1 MTGRRAGFDLDQ
13 TPRRRAAVAA
23 DQVGLTAGALN
34 LGTSGALSHHA
45 DGQAPDQARFGT
57 FIMPSPPQPALTDA
71 APPPRRTTTPAD
83 LDRLLHDWQSRFTGG
98 RSPSTVSLAFL
109 DWAAHAANAPFQTAS
124 LGRTALEQWRRL
136 AQAAMGGQA
145 SIAPRPGDNRFADSA
160 WGQRP
165 YDLLTQAVLLGEE
178 WWDGVVQ
185 SPKGVSAPDRR
196 MVAFTVRQW
205 LDMVSPSNVPW
216 LNPQVI
222 GATRASNGQNLAAGL
237 RNFLRDQAATKDG
250 SPAGSGF
257 TIGTDLAATPGKVV
271 FRNALIELIQYA
283 PTTPT
288 VGAEPV
294 LIVPAWIMKYYILD
308 LSPGNS
314 LIRWLVAQG
323 RTVFAISWRNPGKEM
338 RDTSLDDYRTQGVMA
353 AIEAVQAICG
363 EAKIH
368 ATGYCLGGTLLTI
381 AAAAMAR
388 DHDDRLASLTLFA
401 AQTDFTEA
409 GELQLF
415 ITEDQL
421 SFLDDIMQTQ
431 GYLDSAQMGG
441 AFQMLRSN
449 DLVWSHAI
457 HDYLLGEQEA
467 PFDLM
472 AWDADGTRLPAR
484 MHIEYLRSLFLHND
498 LAEGR
503 FQVGGRPL
511 ALDDVKLPMFVVST
525 EQDHIAPWRSVFKLH
540 LLNDGELTFV
550 LTSGGHNAGIV
561 SEPGH
566 PHRHFRIHVRD
577 AGAPTLGPDEWQAAA
592 APQDGSWW
600 PQWSAWLEQRSGPRV
615 APPPMGAPGFE
626 AICDA
631 PGAYVLEQ

>member
-1 MTGRRAGFDLDQ
+1 MPTI
-13 TPRRRAAVAA
+13 PKP
-23 DQVGLTAGALN
+23 
-34 LGTSGALSHHA
+34 
-45 DGQAPDQARFGT
+45 AP
-57 FIMPSPPQPALTDA
+57 SSDA
-71 APPPRRTTTPAD
+71 MRPCATTPAD
-83 LDRLLHDWQSRFTGG
+83 FDRMLHNWQSQFTGG

-109 DWAAHAANAPFQTAS
+109 DWAAHAANAPFQTAA
-124 LGRTALEQWRRL
+124 LGGVAMKQWRRL
-136 AQAAMGGQA
+136 ALAAMGGA
-145 SIAPRPGDNRFADSA
+145 SAITPQPGDNRFAHPA
-160 WGQRP
+160 WLQSP

-185 SPKGVSAPDRR
+185 SPKGVSEPDKR
-196 MVAFTVRQW
+196 MVGFTVRQW
-205 LDMVSPSNVPW
+205 LDMISPSNVPW
-216 LNPQVI
+216 LNPEVI
-222 GATRASNGQNLAAGL
+222 EATRSSGGRNLVTGAS
-237 RNFLRDQAATKDG
+237 NFLRDQAAAKDG
-250 SPAGSGF
+250 SPAHSGF
-257 TIGTDLAATPGKVV
+257 KIGTDLAATPGKVV

-283 PTTPT
+283 PTTET

-323 RTVFAISWRNPGKEM
+323 RTVFAISWRNPGREM

-353 AIEAVQAICG
+353 AIDAVEAICG
-363 EAKIH
+363 KAKIH

-381 AAAAMAR
+381 AAAQMAR
-388 DHDDRLASLTLFA
+388 DHDDRLASLSLFA

-421 SFLDDIMQTQ
+421 SFLDDIMQTR
-431 GYLDSAQMGG
+431 GYLDGAQMGG

-449 DLVWSHAI
+449 DLIWSHAI

-472 AWDADGTRLPAR
+472 AWDADATRLPAR
-484 MHIEYLRSLFLHND
+484 MHIEYLRSLFLDND

-503 FQVGGRPL
+503 FRVDGRPL
-511 ALDDVKLPMFVVST
+511 ALDDMKLPMFVVST

-566 PHRHFRIHVRD
+566 PRRHFRIRTRAD
-577 AGAPTLGPDEWQAAA
+577 EAPTLGPDEWQNDT

-600 PQWSAWLEQRSGPRV
+600 PQWNAWLEQRSEPRV
-615 APPPMGAPGFE
+615 APPPMGVPGFE
-626 AICDA
+626 ALCDA
-631 PGAYVLEQ
+631 PGVYVLET